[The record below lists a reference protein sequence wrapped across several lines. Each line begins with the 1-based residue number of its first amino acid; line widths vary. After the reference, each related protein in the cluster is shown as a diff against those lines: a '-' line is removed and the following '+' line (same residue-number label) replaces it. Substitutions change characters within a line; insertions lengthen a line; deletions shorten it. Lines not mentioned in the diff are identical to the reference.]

1 MRSVGFNLD
10 HFCAQTRRQI
20 AYSSAARSRKIIRNQ
35 LVTIPVLDARL
46 QELRIEILTFRA
58 EIKAEVATGAG
69 KLETEIHK
77 VNANLMRWVLLT
89 MLGSVTLSMA
99 GKALMTTLGY

>member
-1 MRSVGFNLD
+1 VALGVVEAIEVSITV
-10 HFCAQTRRQI
+10 A
-20 AYSSAARSRKIIRNQ
+20 Q

-46 QELRIEILTFRA
+46 QELRIEIQTFRA
-58 EIKAEVATGAG
+58 EIKAEVATGLG
-69 KLETEIHK
+69 KLEMEIHN